1 MGWEVSMKKKINSPV
16 LTDDKGRRYVE
27 RQGAVAYLDERH
39 ASTRPNRKPEE
50 K

>member
-1 MGWEVSMKKKINSPV
+1 MGWETSMKKKINSPV

-27 RQGAVAYLDERH
+27 RHGAVAYLDERH
-39 ASTRPNRKPEE
+39 VPLRPVRKPEE

>member
-1 MGWEVSMKKKINSPV
+1 MKKKINSPV

-27 RQGAVAYLDERH
+27 RHGAVAYLDERQF
-39 ASTRPNRKPEE
+39 APIRSNRKPEE

>member
-1 MGWEVSMKKKINSPV
+1 MKKKINSPV

-27 RQGAVAYLDERH
+27 RHGAVAYLDERQLVPIH
-39 ASTRPNRKPEE
+39 SNRKPEE